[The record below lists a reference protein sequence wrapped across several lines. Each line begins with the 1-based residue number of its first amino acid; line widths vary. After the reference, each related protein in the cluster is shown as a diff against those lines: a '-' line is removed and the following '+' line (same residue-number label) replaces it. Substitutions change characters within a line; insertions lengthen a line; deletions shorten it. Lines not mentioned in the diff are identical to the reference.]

1 MRARIHVLGIGRPRQ
16 SLRRRPVHSV
26 EFRRSV
32 TTIPTAGG
40 RHGVD
45 GDTRGP
51 EGVVLRGGFVVAMD
65 AFRTAA
71 PLDIHLGTDGRIV
84 AVLPPQTPVSGAS
97 NVDVAGLTVVP
108 GLVQAHLHLCQT
120 LFRGLGEARP
130 LLRWLR
136 ERIWPLEGAHDRDSM
151 RASADLG
158 IHELL
163 RGGTTSVL
171 DMGSVHH
178 TDALFESA
186 RDAGI
191 RYVGGKAMMD
201 AGDGVPETLLET
213 TADSIRESDRLR
225 DTWEGAAGGRL
236 RHAWCPRF
244 VLSCTTDA
252 LRAVADRS
260 RATGGVIHTHAS
272 EQPDEA
278 AIVRA
283 VHGAPNIATLAHLG
297 ITGTHAVLAHGV
309 WPEDDEVALM
319 ARDGTHVVHCPSSN
333 LKLGSGVAPIRRYLD
348 TGVSVAIGAD
358 GAACSNTLDGWGEM
372 RLAHL
377 LASFAGGPG
386 SVSAAE
392 IFALATLGGARA
404 LGLEG
409 KVGAIVPGFHADL
422 VAVASDGAHQS
433 GGGDPYVRLVHATT
447 ARDVRHVW
455 VGGRQIVADG
465 QVVTLDSAAV
475 TREAN
480 DARTRV
486 AERAGVPLA

>member
-1 MRARIHVLGIGRPRQ
+1 M
-16 SLRRRPVHSV
+16 
-26 EFRRSV
+26 
-32 TTIPTAGG
+32 
-40 RHGVD
+40 D
-45 GDTRGP
+45 GEIRGP
-51 EGVVLRGGFVVAMD
+51 EGFVLRGGFVVAMD

-71 PLDIHLGTDGRIV
+71 PRDVHVDTRGRI
-84 AVLPPQTPVSGAS
+84 AALLPPQTPVVGTSDI
-97 NVDVAGLTVVP
+97 NVAGLTVVP

-120 LFRGLGEARP
+120 LFRGLAESRP

-136 ERIWPLEGAHDRDSM
+136 ERIWPLEGAHDRESM

-178 TDALFESA
+178 ADALFESA

-201 AGDGVPETLLET
+201 AGEGVPDSLLET

-252 LRAVADRS
+252 LRAVAARS
-260 RATGGVIHTHAS
+260 RATGGIIHTHAS
-272 EQPDEA
+272 EQSDEA
-278 AIVRA
+278 AIVRE
-283 VHGAPNIATLAHLG
+283 VHGAPNIATLVHLG

-309 WPEDDEVALM
+309 WPEDAEVDLM

-333 LKLGSGVAPIRRYLD
+333 LKLGSGVAPVRRYLD
-348 TGVSVAIGAD
+348 TGISVAIGAD
-358 GAACSNTLDGWGEM
+358 GAACSNSLDGWGEL

-377 LASFAGGPG
+377 LASYAGGPG
-386 SVSAAE
+386 SISAAD

-409 KVGAIVPGFHADL
+409 QVGAVAPGFQADL
-422 VAVASDGAHQS
+422 VAVTSHGVHQS
-433 GGGDPYVRLVHATT
+433 SGGDPYVRLVHATS

-455 VGGRQIVADG
+455 VGGRRVVADG
-465 QVVTLDSAAV
+465 EVVTLEEASV
-475 TREAN
+475 TREA
-480 DARTRV
+480 DAARMRV
-486 AERAGVPLA
+486 AQRAGVPLT

>member
-1 MRARIHVLGIGRPRQ
+1 MEVGTGGSDPRASDR
-16 SLRRRPVHSV
+16 
-26 EFRRSV
+26 
-32 TTIPTAGG
+32 
-40 RHGVD
+40 
-45 GDTRGP
+45 
-51 EGVVLRGGFVVAMD
+51 GVVLRGGFVVAMD
-65 AFRTAA
+65 ASRTVA
-71 PLDIHLGTDGRIV
+71 PRDVHIGTNGRIV
-84 AVLPPQTPVSGAS
+84 AVLPAQTPVPGTSD
-97 NVDVAGLTVVP
+97 VDVAGLTIIP

-163 RGGTTSVL
+163 RSGTTSVL

-201 AGDGVPETLLET
+201 AGDGVPTSLLET
-213 TADSIRESDRLR
+213 TTASIQESDRLR

-236 RHAWCPRF
+236 RHSWCPRF

-283 VHGAPNIATLAHLG
+283 AHGAPNIATLARLG
-297 ITGTHAVLAHGV
+297 ISGTHAVFAHGV
-309 WPEDDEVALM
+309 WPEDDEIALM

-333 LKLGSGVAPIRRYLD
+333 LKLGSGVAPVRRYLD
-348 TGVSVAIGAD
+348 TGVSIAIGAD
-358 GAACSNTLDGWGEM
+358 GGACSNTIDAWGEM

-377 LASFAGGPG
+377 LASLTGGPD
-386 SVSAAE
+386 SVSAVE
-392 IFALATLGGARA
+392 VFALATLGGARA

-409 KVGAIVPGFHADL
+409 QVGVIAPGFQADL
-422 VAVASDGAHQS
+422 VAVGSGAAHQS
-433 GGGDPYVRLVHATT
+433 GGGDPYVRLVHSTT

-455 VGGRQIVADG
+455 VAGARVVVDG
-465 QVVTLDSAAV
+465 TVVTLDEANV
-475 TREAN
+475 TREA
-480 DARTRV
+480 DSARARV
-486 AERAGVPLA
+486 AARAGVPLT

>member
-1 MRARIHVLGIGRPRQ
+1 VGSTGLG
-16 SLRRRPVHSV
+16 
-26 EFRRSV
+26 
-32 TTIPTAGG
+32 T
-40 RHGVD
+40 
-45 GDTRGP
+45 

-65 AFRTAA
+65 AFRTTAHR
-71 PLDIHLGTDGRIV
+71 DIHVGYDGRIA
-84 AVLPPQTPVSGAS
+84 AVLPAGTPVPDAP
-97 NVDVAGLTVVP
+97 DIRLDGLTVVP

-178 TDALFESA
+178 ADALFESA

-213 TADSIRESDRLR
+213 TQQSIQESDRLR
-225 DTWEGAAGGRL
+225 DRWEGAAGGRL

-252 LRAVADRS
+252 LRAVADRG
-260 RATGGVIHTHAS
+260 RATGAVIHTHAS

-283 VHGAPNIATLAHLG
+283 THGAPNIATLARLG
-297 ITGTHAVLAHGV
+297 ITGARAVLAHGV

-319 ARDGTHVVHCPSSN
+319 AREGTHVVHCPSSN
-333 LKLGSGVAPIRRYLD
+333 LKLGSGVAPVRRYLD

-358 GAACSNTLDGWGEM
+358 GAACSNALDAWGEM

-377 LASFAGGPG
+377 LASLARGPG
-386 SVSAAE
+386 SVSAEAV
-392 IFALATLGGARA
+392 FAIATLGGARA

-409 KVGAIVPGFHADL
+409 QVGAIAPGMQADL
-422 VAVASDGAHQS
+422 VAVASNGAHQS

-447 ARDVRHVW
+447 ASDVRHVW
-455 VGGRQIVADG
+455 VGGRRVVADG
-465 QVVTLDSAAV
+465 MVVTLDEGTV
-475 TREAN
+475 TREA
-480 DARTRV
+480 DAARARV
-486 AERAGVPLA
+486 ATRAGVPLA

>member
-1 MRARIHVLGIGRPRQ
+1 MD
-16 SLRRRPVHSV
+16 
-26 EFRRSV
+26 
-32 TTIPTAGG
+32 
-40 RHGVD
+40 GVS
-45 GDTRGP
+45 RGP

-65 AFRTAA
+65 VFRTAA
-71 PLDIHLGTDGRIV
+71 HRDIHVGNDGRIT
-84 AVLPPQTPVSGAS
+84 AVLPAGTPVPGTT
-97 NVDVAGLTVVP
+97 DFRLDGLTIVP

-136 ERIWPLEGAHDRDSM
+136 ERIWPLEGAHDRESM

-178 TDALFESA
+178 ADALFESA

-201 AGDGVPETLLET
+201 AGDGVPATLLEAT
-213 TADSIRESDRLR
+213 HESIRESDRLR
-225 DTWEGAAGGRL
+225 DRWEGAAGGRL

-283 VHGAPNIATLAHLG
+283 AHGAPNIATLARLG
-297 ITGTHAVLAHGV
+297 ISGTRAVLAHGV
-309 WPEDDEVALM
+309 WPEDDEVGLM

-333 LKLGSGVAPIRRYLD
+333 LKLGSGVAPVRRYLD

-358 GAACSNTLDGWGEM
+358 GAACSNALDAWGEM

-377 LASFAGGPG
+377 LASLAGGPG
-386 SVSAAE
+386 SVSAE
-392 IFALATLGGARA
+392 EVFAIATLGGASA

-409 KVGAIVPGFHADL
+409 QVGAIAPGMQADL

-433 GGGDPYVRLVHATT
+433 GGGDPYVRLVHSTS

-455 VGGRQIVADG
+455 VAGRRVVADG
-465 QVVTLDSAAV
+465 MVVTLDEVAV
-475 TREAN
+475 IREA
-480 DARTRV
+480 DAARARI
-486 AERAGVPLA
+486 AARAGVPLA